1 MNKTKKI
8 VLWSIGGLVVIA
20 GAYFGYKAY
29 RTYRTSSKDPQ
40 KNQRKIIQNLVN

>member
-1 MNKTKKI
+1 MNKTNKI
-8 VLWSIGGLVVIA
+8 LLWTVGGLVAVA